1 MGLLY
6 LGRQVKAR
14 EVLDFLPT
22 SWTWLR
28 GWKKRL
34 FGRNDLRGTCQHDDR
49 AEIPTAAASET
60 AVLTAF
66 TLKERRLLLE
76 LAKRSVE
83 AAVNGGS
90 LPTACPQHTPDKL
103 LQPKGCFITL
113 RKGGKLRGCIGQIF
127 PRSALCE
134 AIIHNARNAAT
145 NDPRFPPIQLDELG
159 RIEIEI
165 SILTEP
171 QSLRFNSAEE
181 LLEKLNP
188 HTDGVVLQIGERSVT
203 FLPQVWANFP
213 NKIAFMESLSKKAN
227 CEPDAWRNPGTS
239 VSVYRTESFHNAP

>member
-1 MGLLY
+1 M
-6 LGRQVKAR
+6 KTR
-14 EVLDFLPT
+14 EVFNFRPT

-28 GWKKRL
+28 GWKTRL
-34 FGRNDLRGTCQHDDR
+34 FGRNDLRGICPHRER
-49 AEIPTAAASET
+49 AEIPPAPTSET
-60 AVLTAF
+60 VVLAEF
-66 TLKERRLLLE
+66 TQKERRLLLE

-90 LPTACPQHTPDKL
+90 LPKASPQHTPDKL

-113 RKGGKLRGCIGQIF
+113 RREGKLRGCIGQIF
-127 PRSALCE
+127 PSSALCE

-145 NDPRFPPIQLDELG
+145 NDPRFPQIQPDELD

-171 QSLRFNSAEE
+171 QSLQFNSAEE
-181 LLEKLNP
+181 LLEKLSP

-213 NKIAFMESLSKKAN
+213 NKVAFMESLSKKAN
-227 CEPDAWRNPGTS
+227 CEPKAWRNPGTS